1 MQVQVF
7 PPEVCFRAVSKGVV
21 HSTLIAIKNVDT
33 RARIIKISHP
43 ATSAFKLIG
52 YQPSLKLAPG
62 LETALEV
69 RFQADASDRDYED
82 QLTIVTET
90 ESIVVPLRAF
100 RPLPKLVVKEGADLD
115 LGVVVDGARVE
126 AAVIVA
132 NAGEAPLKFNVGE
145 LGDNLA
151 VEPDQGTLQP
161 GEEAALNVAF
171 AAETLGDFETAAQI
185 KYTRAPEIET
195 GASEITDAGA
205 GGAFPDFESTFH
217 LKGSVVSHTIE
228 LLSAKK
234 GQLPSPID
242 LGTKYYGDYATKQCV
257 LVNKGPKAV
266 KFVSYVGSASDMSAF
281 SSQPDG
287 SPEELASK
295 ITPSSTFVLQPRSG
309 VIPAYSE
316 MNVKIV
322 FHPERVNEI
331 KGYAAAQKAVGSVD
345 SFDFVSIIDFKGM
358 PSKRISLPLLGKA
371 TMLSLDLSPSML
383 SFSEIQVHDYL
394 DAVIEA
400 RNLNDL
406 LPLQFKV
413 RNTPNFKVHPIKG
426 VLGPGDKMSMKVSFV
441 PRTLGNHRER
451 VAIEMVS
458 QKGLVMSSQHLT
470 LVGRAS
476 GIGVKAT
483 LVGGP
488 DRVPEDFRKKEKYVE
503 QDADRNIIGST
514 IHAGSMKGST
524 MFGARALDE
533 RPLDIT
539 VKRDKYEIYKK
550 FLKSERQRRKAR
562 EAWT

>member
-1 MQVQVF
+1 M
-7 PPEVCFRAVSKGVV
+7 R
-21 HSTLIAIKNVDT
+21 
-33 RARIIKISHP
+33 
-43 ATSAFKLIG
+43 
-52 YQPSLKLAPG
+52 
-62 LETALEV
+62 
-69 RFQADASDRDYED
+69 
-82 QLTIVTET
+82 
-90 ESIVVPLRAF
+90 
-100 RPLPKLVVKEGADLD
+100 
-115 LGVVVDGARVE
+115 
-126 AAVIVA
+126 
-132 NAGEAPLKFNVGE
+132 EAPLKFNVGE

-295 ITPSSTFVLQPRSG
+295 ITPSSTFVLQPRTG
-309 VIPAYSE
+309 VIPTYSE

-383 SFSEIQVHDYL
+383 SFSEIPVRVCVRGRRCSRIL
-394 DAVIEA
+394 DCIFQIFLGSEKG
-400 RNLNDL
+400 RKRLWRS
-406 LPLQFKV
+406 V
-413 RNTPNFKVHPIKG
+413 RI
-426 VLGPGDKMSMKVSFV
+426 D
-441 PRTLGNHRER
+441 
-451 VAIEMVS
+451 
-458 QKGLVMSSQHLT
+458 
-470 LVGRAS
+470 
-476 GIGVKAT
+476 
-483 LVGGP
+483 P
-488 DRVPEDFRKKEKYVE
+488 DRFWRETGLSRSVSGKILQTGKIWK
-503 QDADRNIIGST
+503 NL
-514 IHAGSMKGST
+514 
-524 MFGARALDE
+524 FGMWRLGMWKLAM
-533 RPLDIT
+533 
-539 VKRDKYEIYKK
+539 
-550 FLKSERQRRKAR
+550 
-562 EAWT
+562 